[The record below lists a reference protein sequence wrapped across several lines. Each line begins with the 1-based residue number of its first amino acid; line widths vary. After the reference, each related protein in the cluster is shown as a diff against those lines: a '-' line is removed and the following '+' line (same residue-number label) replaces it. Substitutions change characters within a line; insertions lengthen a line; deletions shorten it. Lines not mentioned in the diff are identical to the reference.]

1 MSDDKIVNLIET
13 VKQTSDEVFPI
24 TREIVLQR
32 LLAIPLETAEAY
44 VAIISRQ
51 IEDTLFWKNIISAVG
66 HPTQCKFL
74 LEDLNQTQLDK
85 LSSLALYLS
94 IKPEE
99 KTKEIQDI
107 TFGIRTP
114 SAENYSKAKKLMADI
129 KALQIDS
136 ENITAKRLADTS
148 IHLKQLSQTV
158 AALGLGIEYNDI
170 ILENLA
176 NLDDNSLDVQLDMV
190 EKMRSKSKHE

>member
-1 MSDDKIVNLIET
+1 MTDEKIVNLIET

-44 VAIISRQ
+44 IAIVSRQ
-51 IEDTLFWKNIISAVG
+51 VEDTLFWKNIISAVG

-99 KTKEIQDI
+99 KTKEIQDL
-107 TFGIRTP
+107 TFGIKTP

-136 ENITAKRLADTS
+136 ENMAKRLSDRS
-148 IHLKQLSQTV
+148 IYLKQLSQTV
-158 AALGLGIEYNDI
+158 AALALGIEYNDI

-176 NLDDNSLDVQLDMV
+176 NLDDNSLDVQLDMIG
-190 EKMRSKSKHE
+190 KMRSNSKHE

>member
-32 LLAIPLETAEAY
+32 LLAIPLDTAESY
-44 VAIISRQ
+44 IAIVSRQ
-51 IEDTLFWKNIISAVG
+51 VEDTLFWKNIISAVG
-66 HPTQCKFL
+66 NPNQCKFL

-107 TFGIRTP
+107 TFGIRSP
-114 SAENYSKAKKLMADI
+114 SEENYSKAAKLMADL
-129 KALQIDS
+129 KTLS
-136 ENITAKRLADTS
+136 KRP
-148 IHLKQLSQTV
+148 
-158 AALGLGIEYNDI
+158 
-170 ILENLA
+170 
-176 NLDDNSLDVQLDMV
+176 
-190 EKMRSKSKHE
+190 

>member
-1 MSDDKIVNLIET
+1 MTDEKIVNLIET

-51 IEDTLFWKNIISAVG
+51 VEDTLFWKNIISAVG
-66 HPTQCKFL
+66 NPNQCKFL

-114 SAENYSKAKKLMADI
+114 SEENYSKAKKLMADI

-136 ENITAKRLADTS
+136 ENMAKRLADTS

-176 NLDDNSLDVQLDMV
+176 NLDDNSLDVQLDMIG
-190 EKMRSKSKHE
+190 KMRSNSKHE

>member
-1 MSDDKIVNLIET
+1 MTEDKIVNLIET

-24 TREIVLQR
+24 TREVVLQR

-44 VAIISRQ
+44 VAIVSRQ
-51 IEDTLFWKNIISAVG
+51 VEDTLFWKNIISAVG
-66 HPTQCKFL
+66 HPNQCKFL

-99 KTKEIQDI
+99 KTKEIQDL
-107 TFGIRTP
+107 TFGIRVP
-114 SAENYSKAKKLMADI
+114 SEENYSKAAKLMADLKTI
-129 KALQIDS
+129 INNHEDM
-136 ENITAKRLADTS
+136 AKRLADTS

-158 AALGLGIEYNDI
+158 AALGLGIEYSDI

-176 NLDDNSLDVQLDMV
+176 NLDDNSLDAQLDMV
-190 EKMRSKSKHE
+190 GKMRSKT